1 MATFETLLHPSMDL
15 TALKQLGQ
23 VKTRRVQVNPESGTT
38 FDLTGTATQDVFF
51 SLPAGSKYTMV
62 NGANSYMCFD
72 ITTSNSA
79 NTTIGFSNGDANSVF
94 RSLET
99 TNQGTTIEQ
108 IDRYN
113 VMANVFSDMTSL
125 GKSIQLDSVL
135 QGGCSLVKTPRFNS
149 GTIASTAFYYRI
161 CVPIYSAFY
170 GVLCSQYAPS
180 TDGIRMRWT
189 LECPDTA
196 LQVSSATVGES
207 NRYVIEN
214 MSMMMEYV
222 DVEPAVWEEL
232 ANASGRVFKT
242 HGIGVANFN
251 TTLASG
257 STSNSI
263 LIPCRK
269 SAVKH
274 IWNTVRVSS
283 NLTAPSINSTGA
295 RLFPRTRQFYYTIA
309 GKQYPQIPIR
319 CANSAG
325 TKFSGGEAMGEF
337 LKTFR
342 NLHSNYTDVAFTD
355 AEYRDTTG
363 TGVGVLGAGAFVFGY
378 DWETDADPQTISGID
393 TNSSNIYL
401 QLDSA
406 GAGVPSASTLD
417 SFVFYDAILTTNLDT
432 GAISIIQ

>member
-1 MATFETLLHPSMDL
+1 MDL

-38 FDLTGTATQDVFF
+38 FALSGTQTQDVFF
-51 SLPAGSKYTMV
+51 SLPAGSKYTMI
-62 NGANSYMCFD
+62 NGANSYMSFD
-72 ITTSNSA
+72 IEPLNSA
-79 NTTIGFSNGDANSVF
+79 PNTMAFSNGDANSVF

-113 VMANVFSDMTSL
+113 VMSAVFSDMVSA
-125 GKSIQLDSVL
+125 GKSLTLNTVL
-135 QGGCSLVKTPRFNS
+135 QGGCESVKLGALKS
-149 GTIASTAFYYRI
+149 GTAGSTAYYYRI
-161 CVPIYSAFY
+161 TVPIYSAFY

-180 TDGIRMRWT
+180 TDGIRCRWT
-189 LECPDTA
+189 LEAPNTA
-196 LQVSSATVGES
+196 FMTNQSSVAVGEVNS
-207 NRYVIEN
+207 YTITN
-214 MSMMMEYV
+214 MAMMMEYV

-251 TTLASG
+251 TTLTA
-257 STSNSI
+257 TTTANSV

-274 IWNTVRVSS
+274 IWNTVRASS
-283 NLTAPSINSTGA
+283 ILNDVRYNSTGA
-295 RLFPRTRQFYYTIA
+295 RLFPRLRQFYYTIA

-342 NLHSNYTDVAFTD
+342 NLHSNYTDCVFT
-355 AEYRDTTG
+355 EPFYRATDGLLTT
-363 TGVGVLGAGAFVFGY
+363 GAFVAGY

-406 GAGVPSASTLD
+406 SAGVPLDSTLD

>member
-15 TALKQLGQ
+15 TAMKQLGQ

-38 FDLTGTATQDVFF
+38 FSLTGTATQDVFF
-51 SLPAGSKYTMV
+51 SLPAGSKYTMI

-72 ITTSNSA
+72 LTQSNSA
-79 NTTIGFSNGDANSVF
+79 NTTLAFSNGDANSVF

-99 TNQGTTIEQ
+99 TNQGTTVEQ

-113 VMANVFSDMTSL
+113 VMANVFSDLTSL
-125 GKSIQLDSVL
+125 GKSLTMDSIL
-135 QGGCSLVKTPRFNS
+135 QGGCSAVKQGTLRS
-149 GTIASTAFYYRI
+149 GTGASTAYYYRI

-189 LECPDTA
+189 LESPNIA
-196 LQVSSATVGES
+196 LQASSVTAGDTNS
-207 NRYVIEN
+207 YVIEN

-232 ANASGRVFKT
+232 ATASGRVFKT

-251 TTLASG
+251 TQLVSG
-257 STSNSI
+257 STANSI

-274 IWNTVRVSS
+274 IWNTVRLNS
-283 NLTAPSINSTGA
+283 NFNTDTAIARNSTGS
-295 RLFPRTRQFYYTIA
+295 RVFPNLRQFYYTIS

-319 CANSAG
+319 TANSAG
-325 TKFSGGEAMGEF
+325 TKFSTGEAFAEF
-337 LKTFR
+337 LKTLR
-342 NLHSNYTDVAFTD
+342 NLHSNYTDVVFTED
-355 AEYRDTTG
+355 EYSGNAG
-363 TGVGVLGAGAFVFGY
+363 TLVSDSFVAGFS
-378 DWETDADPQTISGID
+378 WETDADPMTISGID

-406 GAGVPSASTLD
+406 TAGVPANSTLD
-417 SFVFYDAILTTNLDT
+417 SFVFYDAILTTSLDT

>member
-15 TALKQLGQ
+15 TAMKQLGQ

-38 FDLTGTATQDVFF
+38 FTLSGSSIQDVFF
-51 SLPAGSKYTMV
+51 SLPAGSKYTMI
-62 NGANSYMCFD
+62 NGANSYVTFD
-72 ITTSNSA
+72 CVVT
-79 NTTIGFSNGDANSVF
+79 NTDNTKDIGFSNGDANSVF

-113 VMANVFSDMTSL
+113 VMSAVFSDFVSL
-125 GKSIQLDSVL
+125 GKGGSLNSIL
-135 QGGCSLVKTPRFNS
+135 QGGLLGGVKVCRKEAHNGYFRV
-149 GTIASTAFYYRI
+149 A
-161 CVPIYSAFY
+161 VPIYSAFY

-189 LECPDTA
+189 LEAPDTA
-196 LQVSSATVGES
+196 LQCENAGLINGYTIS
-207 NRYVIEN
+207 NFC
-214 MSMMMEYV
+214 MMMEYV

-232 ANASGRVFKT
+232 ASASGRVFKT

-251 TTLASG
+251 TTLLSG
-257 STSNSI
+257 STSNNI

-274 IWNTVRVSS
+274 IWNTIRDSS
-283 NLTAPSINSTGA
+283 ILLDSDSNSTGS
-295 RLFPRTRQFYYTIA
+295 RMFPRARQFYYTIS

-319 CANSAG
+319 CSNSAG
-325 TKFSGGEAMGEF
+325 TAFSGGEAMAEM

-342 NLHSNYTDVAFTD
+342 NLHSNYTDTVFNFANYIDIDGTD
-355 AEYRDTTG
+355 TG
-363 TGVGVLGAGAFVFGY
+363 ASFVFVY

-406 GAGVPSASTLD
+406 GAGVPDASTLD